1 MFHLI
6 HDVKRSY
13 GFSFE
18 EIFYPLCNVVFL
30 KLYSFMINTCHGCC
44 RLNRLSLIVTLIY
57 NSIYMVQSL
66 LQNKKFFVL
75 FVLDPII
82 IGDKLQE
89 VSFAARNGCLVFI
102 ENVSFT
108 IFEEFP
114 NVY

>member
-6 HDVKRSY
+6 HEVKRSY
-13 GFSFE
+13 GFSFQ
-18 EIFYPLCNVVFL
+18 EIFYPLCNVMFL
-30 KLYSFMINTCHGCC
+30 KLYSLMINTCHGCC
-44 RLNRLSLIVTLIY
+44 RLNRLSLIVYLIY

-66 LQNKKFFVL
+66 LRNKKFFVL

-82 IGDKLQE
+82 IGDTLQE
-89 VSFAARNGCLVFI
+89 VSFAATNGCLVFI
-102 ENVSFT
+102 ENVSFP